1 MQVPH
6 VMVYGGFIESCS
18 FNVDIGEMTVKL
30 TIFIKIKKKQIY
42 FQFCFIP
49 LTERVKVCTRDL

>member
-30 TIFIKIKKKQIY
+30 TIFKKKKKKYVQL
-42 FQFCFIP
+42 CFIP

>member
-1 MQVPH
+1 MQVPQ

-30 TIFIKIKKKQIY
+30 TIFIKIKKQIY
-42 FQFCFIP
+42 FQFVLFH
-49 LTERVKVCTRDL
+49 